1 MGFTLKNLTMVSTD
15 NNWVPNV
22 GAEVVAEI
30 FKMLE
35 LNSAAVYWN
44 VEPEFY
50 ARLDPATIV
59 QKLGNDVISKNHI
72 PENYSYRK

>member
-35 LNSAAVYWN
+35 LNSAAAYWN
-44 VEPEFY
+44 AEPEFY